1 MEKRNERKDGVNSM
15 PDYTGLKDF
24 ARGVHKLY
32 ELHGNVPVFLSVND
46 VIAPFGIATLQSDV
60 IEGQDAMVFKAYSNA
75 IGKYKKGT
83 VTE

>member
-1 MEKRNERKDGVNSM
+1 M

-24 ARGVHKLY
+24 ARGVQKLY

-46 VIAPFGIATLQSDV
+46 MVAPFGIALLQKNV
-60 IEGQDAMVFKAYSNA
+60 VEGQDAMVFNAYSNGT
-75 IGKYKKGT
+75 GKYKKGT